1 MSGTLALVGAGEYLS
16 AMDAVDR
23 WLLARLPANAHVVC
37 LPTAAGTEGDARIR
51 YWMDLGVA
59 HFRRLGVRA
68 EALPIADR
76 EAAEDEDHAARI
88 RHAQFVYLSG
98 GKPDYLYDT
107 LAGTAVLTA
116 ILDVLDGG
124 GVVAGCSAGAMI
136 WGEQFRSL
144 RGAIDWRPG
153 FGRVVGGVVIPH
165 FDELPGGTPIA
176 AWQSLPTGLSL
187 LGIDRNTA
195 LVLADGKAV
204 AIGSGAVSVWNALR
218 RERYVH
224 GQDVTWP

>member
-37 LPTAAGTEGDARIR
+37 LPTAAGTEGDARLR
-51 YWMDLGVA
+51 YWMDLGVD
-59 HFRRLGVRA
+59 HFRRLGAQV
-68 EALPIADR
+68 EALPIVDR
-76 EAAEDEDHAARI
+76 DSAEDEDHAVRI

-107 LAGTAVLTA
+107 LAGTPALAA
-116 ILDVLDGG
+116 ILAVLDGG

-144 RGAIDWRPG
+144 RGVTDWRPG
-153 FGRVVGGVVIPH
+153 FGRTLGAVVIPH
-165 FDELPGGTPIA
+165 FDEMPSGMLTA
-176 AWQSLPTGLSL
+176 AWQSLPPELSL
-187 LGIDRNTA
+187 LGVDRNTA
-195 LVLADGKAV
+195 LVLADGKAQV
-204 AIGSGAVSVWNALR
+204 VGSGSVSVWNVTR
-218 RERYVH
+218 REKH
-224 GQDVTWP
+224 PPGADVTWP